1 MIQRI
6 QSVWLLL
13 AAICGFLA
21 TKAPIFSGTLA
32 NNSAI
37 DLVAANSLLLFA
49 VLVGIAC
56 LCCIA
61 IFLFKNRPIQIRL
74 CMVNI
79 ILAIGAIA
87 LEVKNVED
95 FKTGP
100 PAIAKGAYQLGALL
114 PILIIIFLI
123 MAIRGI
129 YKDQKLVK
137 SLDRLR

>member
-21 TKAPIFSGTLA
+21 TKPPIFSGTLA
-32 NNSAI
+32 NNAPA
-37 DLVAANSLLLFA
+37 DLLVGNSLLLFA
-49 VLVGIAC
+49 LLVGIAC
-56 LCCIA
+56 LCSIA

-74 CMVNI
+74 CIVNI
-79 ILAIGAIA
+79 ILAVAAIA

-95 FKTGP
+95 YKKATPGMV
-100 PAIAKGAYQLGALL
+100 KGAYQLGALL

-129 YKDQKLVK
+129 HKDQKLVK